1 MATVQD
7 LLDLLDDK
15 LLGYSGALETVG
27 GSTGVEKKIRQLNAG
42 QHKVWQI
49 LVGAG
54 KPGRANWFGKNSN
67 ITYPVSDRDQFLP
80 TDFHDLL
87 SVESS
92 SVRMKASGWHKAAWQ
107 EERQK
112 TGNVDPTTLDA
123 LHYIVSGDFSPTLHI
138 SRFTLGVTV
147 TIHYTSILTDW
158 TAAADSTVRI
168 PVPYYDAIVNYAAAC
183 LTNAVHH
190 PEVAQGWTNK
200 WDDDQK
206 LIALA
211 GAVRQVGDEVSPE
224 SFDTA
229 G

>member
-15 LLGYSGALETVG
+15 LLGYSGALETAG
-27 GSTGVEKKIRQLNAG
+27 GSTGEQKKIRQLNAG

-54 KPGRANWFGKNSN
+54 RPARANWFGKSDS
-67 ITYPVSDRDQFLP
+67 VVFGASDRDVALP
-80 TDFHDLL
+80 ADFHDLL

-92 SVRMKASGWHKAAWQ
+92 SVRMKASGWHKASWQ

-112 TGNVDPTTLDA
+112 TGAVDPTTIDTM
-123 LHYIVSGDFSPTLHI
+123 YYVVSGDAAPILNI
-138 SRFTLGVTV
+138 SRFPTALTTTV
-147 TIHYTSILTDW
+147 HYTSTLTDW
-158 TAAADSTVRI
+158 TAAADVIDRVLS
-168 PVPYYDAIVNYAAAC
+168 PYRDAIANYAVAC

-190 PEVAQGWTNK
+190 PEVAEGWTNK
-200 WDDDQK
+200 WGDDQK

-211 GAVRQVGDEVSPE
+211 GAIRQVGDEVSPE